1 MLASME
7 GTQGGTV
14 KRLVILMCMIAA
26 IVACVGIAA
35 LGYNRADFLFLD
47 EIEPGMHG
55 IGKTIVAG
63 DTISDF
69 NVDVIGTIDEPG
81 EANDFIVVRVSGDAI
96 GRSGGIAQGMSGSP
110 VYIDGKLIGAL
121 SRAASWSKEL
131 LPIGLVTPIEQM
143 LAIIDSMNTG
153 PVSSRPNDNSLLAG
167 VTVCEVDAPPTDAM
181 VKQSPDTI
189 FAYPVTSPIVTSGL
203 SGRSIATLMNG
214 ASAPA
219 PSGLVTDFF
228 PTGVAPRTTGLSSLG
243 LSLSPFSGGLSGA
256 SDDAVSDLVPGGA
269 IGVALASGD
278 VTIGALGTLT
288 YRDNDLVV
296 GFGHPFLS
304 NGEASFPLTTAH
316 IYETMKSYDASFKLG
331 TIGQSLGTILEDR
344 ASGIGGRIGS
354 QADTID
360 LSLGVYDLD
369 SKQSKNFKIDL
380 VKEPRIMS
388 DLLLSSGLDA
398 IDETL
403 DRIGQGTVNV
413 NYQIIGDGM
422 PFPLERH
429 DIFLSTQ
436 DIAVYP
442 PWQLAGIVSLL
453 QYNDFQD
460 PKITRIAASM
470 QVTHALRA
478 MHINHLGLDK
488 ASYAPGDTIN
498 YTVELQTYQGDTHT
512 EQGQIVIPVDLLAD
526 DITVRAYSGPRELE
540 EGESPAEF
548 TSLSDLIEAI
558 EDLPTYD
565 TLTVELF
572 AWDYASPDGPQ
583 GIDKVRTQIDGYFL
597 YDERE
602 VTAPLFAPIGA
613 N

>member
-1 MLASME
+1 M
-7 GTQGGTV
+7 
-14 KRLVILMCMIAA
+14 KRLVIVMWV
-26 IVACVGIAA
+26 IVALIGCASVVAF
-35 LGYNRADFLFLD
+35 GYDRTDFLFLN

-121 SRAASWSKEL
+121 SRAAMWSKEL

-143 LAIIDSMNTG
+143 LTIIDSMNGST
-153 PVSSRPNDNSLLAG
+153 VSSRPNNDSLLAG
-167 VTVCEVDAPPTDAM
+167 VSVRKVDVPPSKAL
-181 VKQSPDTI
+181 VKGSPNTI
-189 FAYPVTSPIVTSGL
+189 FAYPVGSPIITSGL
-203 SGRSIATLMNG
+203 SGRAVTTLMDG
-214 ASAPA
+214 ASEPP
-219 PSGLVTDFF
+219 PSGLITDFF
-228 PTGVAPRTTGLSSLG
+228 PTGVAPRATGLASFG
-243 LSLSPFSGGLSGA
+243 LSLLPLSGGVGGN
-256 SDDAVSDLVPGGA
+256 SDAAAQLEPGSA

-288 YRDNDLVV
+288 YRDDDLIV

-304 NGEASFPLTTAH
+304 NGGASFPLTAAH

-331 TIGQSLGTILEDR
+331 TIGQPLGTILEDR
-344 ASGIGGRIGS
+344 SSGIGGQIGR
-354 QADTID
+354 QAETID
-360 LSLGVYDLD
+360 LSLGVLDLD
-369 SKQSKNFKIDL
+369 SRQSKNFKIDL
-380 VKEPRIMS
+380 VNEPRIMG

-442 PWQLAGIVSLL
+442 PWQLAGIMSLL

-470 QVTHALRA
+470 QITHALRA
-478 MHINHLGLDK
+478 MHINHLELDK
-488 ASYAPGDTIN
+488 ASYAPGDTVN

-512 EQGQIVIPVDLLAD
+512 EQGQIVIPADLLAD

-572 AWDYASPDGPQ
+572 AWDYAAPNGPQ
-583 GIDKVRTQIDGYFL
+583 GIDKIRTQIDGYFL
-597 YDERE
+597 YDQRE
-602 VTAPLFAPIGA
+602 VTVPLIAPVGT